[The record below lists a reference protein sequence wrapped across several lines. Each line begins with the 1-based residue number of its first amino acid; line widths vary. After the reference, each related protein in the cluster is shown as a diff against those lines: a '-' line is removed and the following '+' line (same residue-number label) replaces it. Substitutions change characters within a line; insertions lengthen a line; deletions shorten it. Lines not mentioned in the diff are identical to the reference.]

1 MSERDITMGEAML
14 NQLASMKGGAYIY
27 RGDLVELLGYAD
39 HVGEDG
45 DEVEIYLNNGKTIEC
60 KLPDLG
66 DKLKQFK
73 SAEGAVRIMASR
85 KMDSVSSVAPNVMG
99 ELRDT
104 ILDSIRTLKKDPGTV
119 NQAKQVFQG
128 VNTMINLAK
137 MELEY
142 RKYVDEFNGK
152 SFGGGKK

>member
-1 MSERDITMGEAML
+1 
-14 NQLASMKGGAYIY
+14 MKNEDLEKLQRMVHQPWVY
-27 RGDLVELLGYAD
+27 RGEVVEILSYAD
-39 HVGEDG
+39 YVGEDG

-60 KLPDLG
+60 RIPELG
-66 DKLKQFK
+66 RKLKEFA
-73 SAEGAVRIMASR
+73 SASGTVVTLANHKLNQVSAVN
-85 KMDSVSSVAPNVMG
+85 PNVMQ

-104 ILDSIRTLKKDPGTV
+104 ILDSIRAVKADSANV

-142 RKYVDEFNGK
+142 RKFMDGAVAGNVR
-152 SFGGGKK
+152 GG